1 MLNQLMKQYYG
12 CASLTRS
19 RLDEMVVAILLH
31 TFLINQKIKAK
42 IKYPKSHR
50 VWVIH
55 HES

>member
-1 MLNQLMKQYYG
+1 MLNQLMKQYCG